1 MNPDLTIRI
10 AMPEDEAVVLDIIE
24 RTGFFRPVEIDI
36 AREVFVE
43 AALKK
48 PGCTYQSY
56 VAILCVEG
64 VSPSVKPISNRGQD
78 ARDTE
83 GVSPSVKPISDR
95 GQDARDAT
103 VVGWVCFGATPCTL
117 GTFDI
122 YWIAVDPSLQRQG
135 VGKFMLDFAEQEI
148 TKQGGRLAVV
158 ETSGMKRY
166 EPTQKFYEKN
176 NYCLS
181 AKIPNFYAPEDDKFI
196 YLKTM

>member
-1 MNPDLTIRI
+1 MNPNFSIRL
-10 AMPEDEAVVLDIIE
+10 AKASDENIVLDIIE

-43 AALKK
+43 AALNK

-56 VAILCVEG
+56 VAILRVEG

-78 ARDTE
+78 ARDT
-83 GVSPSVKPISDR
+83 
-95 GQDARDAT
+95 T

-148 TKQGGRLAVV
+148 AKQGGRLAVV

-166 EPTQKFYEKN
+166 ESTQKFYEKN

-181 AKIPNFYAPEDDKFI
+181 AKIPDFYAPEDDKFI
-196 YLKTM
+196 YLKTL